1 VRASLTSQNANST
14 PQIHGLSVIINSIYS
29 STGSRI
35 SPAQSLAN
43 VTRAGSTAVAW
54 NGIVPTNTSLSIS
67 TSTDGVNFSSVG
79 SGASGT
85 GSIPQITAQPAALI
99 DGFSTNTS
107 YQYSQTIEIGGAAS
121 TWTWD
126 LTNGRIIA
134 TGGTNGVLLY
144 QGTSGA
150 ELDATFDMDTANGG
164 GLVWSWSNASN
175 FYKAIVYDASATSN
189 ANTVKVVRVA
199 AGSETVMTSI
209 AISFTRGSIHRFR
222 VTQFS
227 SVVTVYMD
235 GVQIGTATGSSTS
248 GYSGLISGSSTNQ
261 FYFLY
266 SQIQGQMVSSLNI
279 YTKATLTSSDPTAT
293 PQLQDIS
300 TTITGPQ
307 IAIGALIP
315 STQYSVLSGSKNT
328 TSQDMDDLASK
339 SNFTWYI
346 DQLKQLNFNSRSA
359 QIAPFII
366 SDSDMYVNNFN
377 VDYADN
383 LYRNDQWIVDGY
395 DVSSAT
401 ESRTGDGSTQSWALT
416 YPIDSIN
423 SLTINQASYT
433 TGIRGIDTSAAFLY
447 EVGSNILSQ
456 NLANVPLLASQTFTI
471 NYNGQKNIVVE
482 VKNNSEITA
491 RSNIDQSSGIINA
504 VESTKDAGTGTTKQ
518 DMITLASARLTQ
530 YTLSGKT
537 VTFTTTHQGLAI
549 GQLAHMYSTTYN
561 LLDALF
567 LITDVQTTWR
577 TVSIN
582 GVSTLQAV
590 YQVKAVAGPIVP
602 NWARFFSKLYGK

>member
-1 VRASLTSQNANST
+1 
-14 PQIHGLSVIINSIYS
+14 
-29 STGSRI
+29 
-35 SPAQSLAN
+35 
-43 VTRAGSTAVAW
+43 
-54 NGIVPTNTSLSIS
+54 
-67 TSTDGVNFSSVG
+67 
-79 SGASGT
+79 
-85 GSIPQITAQPAALI
+85 
-99 DGFSTNTS
+99 
-107 YQYSQTIEIGGAAS
+107 
-121 TWTWD
+121 
-126 LTNGRIIA
+126 
-134 TGGTNGVLLY
+134 
-144 QGTSGA
+144 
-150 ELDATFDMDTANGG
+150 
-164 GLVWSWSNASN
+164 
-175 FYKAIVYDASATSN
+175 
-189 ANTVKVVRVA
+189 
-199 AGSETVMTSI
+199 
-209 AISFTRGSIHRFR
+209 
-222 VTQFS
+222 
-227 SVVTVYMD
+227 
-235 GVQIGTATGSSTS
+235 
-248 GYSGLISGSSTNQ
+248 
-261 FYFLY
+261 
-266 SQIQGQMVSSLNI
+266 
-279 YTKATLTSSDPTAT
+279 
-293 PQLQDIS
+293 
-300 TTITGPQ
+300 
-307 IAIGALIP
+307 
-315 STQYSVLSGSKNT
+315 
-328 TSQDMDDLASK
+328 
-339 SNFTWYI
+339 
-346 DQLKQLNFNSRSA
+346 
-359 QIAPFII
+359 
-366 SDSDMYVNNFN
+366 MYVNNFN

-590 YQVKAVAGPIVP
+590 YQVKAVAGPVVP